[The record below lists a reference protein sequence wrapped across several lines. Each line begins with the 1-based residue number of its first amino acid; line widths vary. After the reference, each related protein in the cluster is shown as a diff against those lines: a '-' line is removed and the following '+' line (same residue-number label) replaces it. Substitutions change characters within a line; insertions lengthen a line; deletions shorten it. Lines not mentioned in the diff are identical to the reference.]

1 MRLVVVPT
9 DAEALSIEQA
19 GGRAEPLRRFVERL
33 AGGLALRDVWASDL
47 DCRVALAAS
56 VAEGRIE
63 GASAPEVGDLH
74 AALGEIRLAPAALAP
89 LVAIA
94 RGGRPDRGAKRRGAS
109 LFDEPSSLSRRAALL
124 VGALA
129 ALDARLER
137 HGLTDPRLVHSRVAA
152 ALHEAEPSAVAAL
165 VGAAAVEIRGA
176 LDLPAAA
183 FAWITSLD
191 AALRAAEPGGGVVV
205 SLPQADAPVDV
216 DREKTPFEIVA
227 DRYERGLEDALTFTA
242 LAPVLGDGRFA
253 GPLPKAALER
263 VSVVRATDGDREHV
277 AIADAVCDA
286 LAAGARPDRVIVA
299 FPAGATELERACV
312 RELVGRGVAVA
323 CPDRDLEDAG
333 VVALLRRALGYAFAF
348 DRRGFADVLES
359 SYVSARALTGAEG
372 SDASRAVRALAEAV
386 GARRLPAGG
395 AAEACAAVA
404 ARIEGDPAGDAV
416 AARAAR
422 RLAAAYADVAR
433 ATSRRALLS
442 GVARLVATLGLAERA
457 ATGGYSF
464 FASDEAPA
472 GVTRAEID
480 ALARDARA
488 WDALVDH
495 VEAYA
500 ASSERVGAASE
511 AAAPSEVVAEVFDTL
526 GAIGVRSGAR
536 AFAVRTA
543 RLRALGAEPTDLL
556 VIAGATDAAFRAA
569 ASSLLS
575 EALVSEV
582 ATRARE
588 PALAP
593 SSFAAAQRALA
604 LLVAATGAE
613 RTVFVY
619 SAREDGAVTAPAPV
633 VAWLERSG
641 VAARPARD
649 VEPGAA
655 RGDEGAVRARAALEA
670 AREAYFLDPRRRPS
684 GPVGLLAADAAA
696 RRVLTDAT
704 GGGARPLSVS
714 GLERFATCPFA
725 GFAAEVLR
733 ARDEALVGD
742 RVDAREEGT
751 LSHDALRA
759 AFEASRSLLERS
771 PPDEAAV
778 VAAGLAAAEAALG
791 PPTSPVERL
800 EHERILDGVEVHLVL
815 AARDDTWVF
824 SVAERGFGGSD
835 DPWPPIRLQLGDESL
850 ALRGRIDRVDVG
862 RVRSAARAV
871 DYKRS
876 RSQATSAFKKIGET
890 VFQVPL
896 YARHAARQIGAKG
909 AEGAYLPTTRRNLQG
924 LPGPTAKSQAAWAEL
939 VDAPPG
945 ELAPIE
951 SRALGLAVA
960 IRDGR
965 LLPEP
970 FDEASCRTCPVSGGC
985 RRPRFTM
992 KPDEEGEGA

>member
-1 MRLVVVPT
+1 MRLVVVST

-47 DCRVALAAS
+47 DCRIALAAA

-89 LVAIA
+89 LDAIA
-94 RGGRPDRGAKRRGAS
+94 RGGRAHRGSQRRGAS
-109 LFDEPSSLSRRAALL
+109 LFDEPSSLSRRAGLL

-137 HGLTDPRLVHSRVAA
+137 HGLTDPRLVHARLAGALAA
-152 ALHEAEPSAVAAL
+152 SEPGTIAAL
-165 VGAAAVEIRGA
+165 VGAAAVELRGV

-183 FAWITSLD
+183 FGWISRLD
-191 AALRAAEPGGGVVV
+191 VALRAADPSGGVVV
-205 SLPQADAPVDV
+205 SLPQAEAPVDV

-227 DRYERGLEDALTFTA
+227 DRYERGLEDALTFT
-242 LAPVLGDGRFA
+242 LLSPVLGDGRFA
-253 GPLPKAALER
+253 GALPQAARDR
-263 VSVVRATDGDREHV
+263 VSIVRATDGDREHV
-277 AIADAVCDA
+277 AVADAVCDA
-286 LAAGARPDRVIVA
+286 LAAGARPDRVVVA
-299 FPAGATELERACV
+299 FPSGATELERACV

-348 DRRGFADVLES
+348 DRRGFADMLES
-359 SYVSARALTGAEG
+359 SYVSARTLTSAEG
-372 SDASRAVRALAEAV
+372 ASAARSVRALADAV
-386 GARRLPAGG
+386 SARRLPAGG

-404 ARIEGDPAGDAV
+404 ARVEADGGDEG
-416 AARAAR
+416 AATAAR

-433 ATSRRALLS
+433 AGNRRALVA
-442 GVARLVATLGLAERA
+442 GIARLVTTLGLADRA
-457 ATGGYSF
+457 ATGGYAF

-495 VEAYA
+495 VDAYA
-500 ASSERVGAASE
+500 VSAERVGAGGDPAS
-511 AAAPSEVVAEVFDTL
+511 PSVVVSEIFDTL

-543 RLRALGAEPTDLL
+543 RVRALGAEPADLL
-556 VIAGATDAAFRAA
+556 VIAGATDAAFRSS
-569 ASSLLS
+569 ASPLLS
-575 EALVSEV
+575 ETLIAEI

-593 SSFAAAQRALA
+593 SAFASAQRALA
-604 LLVAATGAE
+604 LLVATTAAE

-641 VAARPARD
+641 VAARPASD
-649 VEPGAA
+649 AAPGAA
-655 RGDEGAVRARAALEA
+655 HGDEGAVRARAAREA
-670 AREAYFLDPRRRPS
+670 AREAYFLDPRRTPS
-684 GPVGLLAADAAA
+684 APVGLVAPDAAVRSA
-696 RRVLTDAT
+696 LTDAT
-704 GGGARPLSVS
+704 GGGPRPLSVS

-759 AFEASRSLLERS
+759 AFEASRSLLEEAR
-771 PPDEAAV
+771 PDASAV
-778 VAAGLAAAEAALG
+778 LAAGLAAAEAALG

-800 EHERILDGVEVHLVL
+800 EHERILDGVEAHLVL
-815 AARDDTWVF
+815 AAHDDTWVF
-824 SVAERGFGGSD
+824 SLAERGFGGSD
-835 DPWPPIRLQLGDESL
+835 DPWPPIHLRAGGESL

-862 RVRSAARAV
+862 RTTAAARAV

-876 RSQATSAFKKIGET
+876 RSQATSAFKKIGQT

-896 YARHAARQIGAKG
+896 YARHAARQIGAK
-909 AEGAYLPTTRRNLQG
+909 AAAGAYLPTTRRNLQG
-924 LPGPTAKSQAAWAEL
+924 LPEPSAKSQAAWSEL
-939 VDAPPG
+939 VDAPAG

-951 SRALGLAVA
+951 LRALDVAVA
-960 IRDGR
+960 VRGGR

-970 FDEASCRTCPVSGGC
+970 FDEATCRLCPVSGGC

-992 KPDEEGEGA
+992 KPDEDGEGS